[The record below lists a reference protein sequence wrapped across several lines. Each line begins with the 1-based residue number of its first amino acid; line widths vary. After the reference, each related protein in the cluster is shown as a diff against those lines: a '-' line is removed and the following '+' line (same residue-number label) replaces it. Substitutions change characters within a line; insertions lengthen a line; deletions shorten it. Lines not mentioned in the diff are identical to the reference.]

1 VTIKTLARALVL
13 LGIASPVLAQTADP
27 RSTEKVIVTGSSIK
41 RIQGEGSLPI
51 QVFTREELQRR
62 GIVTAEQFI
71 MTLDANGN
79 GLDNLAS
86 NSDVVA
92 GAQRGNNGLSAAN
105 LRGQGANATLILL
118 NGRRVA
124 AYGLNGG
131 IVDLNSIP
139 MASIERIE
147 VLKDGASS
155 LYGTDAIGGVINF
168 ITRKDY
174 TGVLVQA
181 FGDKTEQGGG
191 DIARGNFLAGFGNL
205 TKDGFNIM
213 FSLAHSENKALRGS
227 ERDFVNTFQPDR
239 GLSVDTRGTP
249 FATVVPI
256 SSARTILSTGS
267 NANGPFD
274 PGTTVQMSGGINPLD
289 LPGGLGCGVVDG
301 QAPYDERLWAVPS
314 AKYACAWDTARAAD
328 LQQEVK
334 NTNAVARGT
343 LNLGRHQVATEL
355 SGSRVVSTKTFSNQ
369 QLQTSANTGLA
380 TYNLLYPATGP
391 AYNYVFNSIAAF
403 FPSIEDNRGQP
414 IGFRWR
420 CDLCGPRQI
429 ETTADTSRVLLSA
442 EGPLFGSWEY
452 RAGASRATS
461 ESKSKLKSGYFFDDL
476 FFPKIKDGTI
486 NPFVIPGQT
495 HTQAEIDAFQTA
507 SAAGVV
513 LYGGKFTMTQGDFT
527 ASGPIFS
534 LPAGDVM
541 LAIGTDLRREEY
553 KFNGDERDLAN
564 QRGIFN
570 APFDNINALGGV
582 SRNIKAIY
590 AEALIPVLKS
600 VELTLSG
607 RHDDYTGFGGTTN
620 PKVALRFTPIEQL
633 LFRSSYSEGF
643 RVPTFNQLFNGVTE
657 SPYSGKDLVDPAK
670 CPSLI
675 VSSTPGCESVTPT
688 IFTGGKTTLGPEES
702 KQVNVGVVWAPTAD
716 FSVSA
721 DWWRIKRDGTI
732 QSLSVQ
738 DIVNNSGLFPENFL
752 RNAAGNLVAIDD
764 RWVNAGQTV
773 TAGFDISARLSGKL
787 GPGRYFATLDGT
799 YLTEKKSK
807 LVASAPF
814 GPSEIANFTR
824 AGDLGLRW
832 KHTASLTYDWG
843 DWSGTLLQQYRSGY
857 KDAVLPGVANGTVVP
872 PNWKPDVASYTL
884 YHLSATYKGI
894 KNLTITA
901 GIKNL
906 FNTDPPFSAAYDS
919 NTGAGSSW
927 EPRVADP
934 RGRSYT
940 LLVEY
945 QFQ

>member
-1 VTIKTLARALVL
+1 VTIKTLAFAVLV
-13 LGIASPVLAQTADP
+13 LGIAGPVLAQTAAP
-27 RSTEKVIVTGSSIK
+27 RSTEKVIITGSSIK

-51 QVFTREELQRR
+51 QVFTREELQRQ

-139 MASIERIE
+139 MAAIERIE

-168 ITRKDY
+168 ITRKDF

-191 DIARGNFLAGFGNL
+191 DIARGNFLAGFGDL
-205 TKDGFNIM
+205 AKDKFNIM

-256 SSARTILSTGS
+256 STVRTILSSGS
-267 NANGPFD
+267 NGAGPFE
-274 PGTTVQMSGGINPLD
+274 PGGTLRMSGGINPLD
-289 LPGGLGCGVVDG
+289 LPGGLGCGVIDG
-301 QAPYDERLWAVPS
+301 QAPYDERLWSVPS

-334 NTNAVARGT
+334 NTNVVARGT
-343 LNLGRHQVATEL
+343 MNLGRHQVAAEFT
-355 SGSRVVSTKTFSNQ
+355 GSRVTSTKTFSNL
-369 QLQTSANTGLA
+369 QLQSSTNPDLTTLNLVYPSTGSS
-380 TYNLLYPATGP
+380 
-391 AYNYVFNSIAAF
+391 YNYVFDAIAAY
-403 FPSIEDNRGQP
+403 FPSIADNRGLP
-414 IGFRWR
+414 IAFRWR

-429 ETTADTSRVLLSA
+429 ETTADTARMLLSA
-442 EGPLFGSWEY
+442 EGPLFGNWEY

-461 ESKSKLKSGYFFDDL
+461 ESKSKLNSGYVFDHL

-495 HTQAEIDAFQTA
+495 HTQAELDAFAAA

-527 ASGPIFS
+527 VSGPLFP

-541 LAIGTDLRREEY
+541 LAVGTDLRREEY

-564 QRGIFN
+564 QRAIFA

-582 SRNIKAIY
+582 SRNIKAVY

-600 VELTLSG
+600 LELTLSA

-620 PKVALRFTPIEQL
+620 PKAALRFTPIEQL
-633 LFRSSYSEGF
+633 LFRGSYSEGF

-657 SPYSGKDLVDPAK
+657 EPYSGKDLVDPAK
-670 CPSLI
+670 CPSLV
-675 VSSTPGCESVTPT
+675 VSSTPGCEAITPT
-688 IFTGGKTTLGPEES
+688 YLIGGKATLGPEES
-702 KQVNVGVVWAPTAD
+702 KQVNVGFVWAPTPD

-732 QSLSVQ
+732 QSLGLL
-738 DIVNNSGLFPENFL
+738 DIVNNAGLFPENFL
-752 RNAAGNLVAIDD
+752 RNAAGNLVTIDD

-773 TAGFDISARLSGKL
+773 TAGIDLGARLSGKL
-787 GPGRYFATLDGT
+787 GPGRYLATIDGT

-807 LVASAPF
+807 LVASAAF
-814 GPSEIANFTR
+814 GPSEIGQFTR

-832 KHTASLTYDWG
+832 KHSASFTYSWG
-843 DWSGTLLQQYRSGY
+843 DWSGTLIQQYRSGY
-857 KDAVLPGVANGTVVP
+857 KDYVLPGVRNGTVTP
-872 PNWKPDVASYTL
+872 PNWKPDVDSYTL
-884 YHLSATYKGI
+884 YHLSATYRGI

-919 NTGAGSSW
+919 STGAGSSW